1 MLVIV
6 SSRVVTVAPPRPAAE
21 SAEQDALVR
30 EARSRQRRR
39 QATLLA
45 GLVLLAASAYG
56 AYAIAA
62 GTGGPSTVWAR
73 GRLSAAAAAACSGPA
88 TPAVTTPDGL
98 GGARALGRV
107 LWLSPVFLGTD
118 TPTQVWIEARQST
131 TVPRVVLR
139 GWRCS
144 DGRLLHFWFQP
155 PGPGDYS
162 GSAEAVASQAMQ
174 QAARAAARL
183 ERGGGSLTATLRPRA
198 LDQGLP
204 CGTRPPDVCTTDG
217 AFMFSSPGKWVV
229 QAQQGSKVVGTAVFD
244 LHG

>member
-1 MLVIV
+1 MV
-6 SSRVVTVAPPRPAAE
+6 
-21 SAEQDALVR
+21 
-30 EARSRQRRR
+30 
-39 QATLLA
+39 A
-45 GLVLLAASAYG
+45 GLVLLGAAAYG
-56 AYAIAA
+56 AYAITV
-62 GTGGPSTVWAR
+62 GTDSASTVWAR

-204 CGTRPPDVCTTDG
+204 CGTQPPTVGGPRTATTCATDG
-217 AFMFSSPGKWVV
+217 AFMFSSPGQWVV
-229 QAQQGSKVVGTAVFD
+229 QAQDGAKIVGTAVFD

>member
-1 MLVIV
+1 M
-6 SSRVVTVAPPRPAAE
+6 TVAPPRPEAAD
-21 SAEQDALVR
+21 QDALVR

-39 QATLLA
+39 QAILFA
-45 GLVLLAASAYG
+45 GLVLLAGIG
-56 AYAIAA
+56 AGSYVIA
-62 GTGGPSTVWAR
+62 GTGGSSTVWAR
-73 GRLSAAAAAACSGPA
+73 GPLSPAAAAACSGPV
-88 TPAVTTPDGL
+88 TPVVSAPVGL
-98 GGARALGRV
+98 NNARALGHV
-107 LWLSPVFLGTD
+107 LWLSTVFYGASA
-118 TPTQVWIEARQST
+118 PTQVWIEAQQST

-183 ERGGGSLTATLRPRA
+183 ERGGGSLTATLRPRD
-198 LDQGLP
+198 LSQGFP
-204 CGTRPPDVCTTDG
+204 CGATPCATDG

-229 QAQQGSKVVGTAVFD
+229 QAQQGSNVVGTAVFD
-244 LHG
+244 LQR

>member
-1 MLVIV
+1 M
-6 SSRVVTVAPPRPAAE
+6 TVAPPRPAPEA
-21 SAEQDALVR
+21 ADQDALVR

-39 QATLLA
+39 QAILFA
-45 GLVLLAASAYG
+45 GLVLLAGIG
-56 AYAIAA
+56 AGSYVIA
-62 GTGGPSTVWAR
+62 GTGGSNTVWAR
-73 GRLSAAAAAACSGPA
+73 GRPSAAAAAACSGPA

-118 TPTQVWIEARQST
+118 TPTQVWIEARRST

-162 GSAEAVASQAMQ
+162 GSAEAVASQAMK

-204 CGTRPPDVCTTDG
+204 CGTQPPTVGGPRSARPCATDG

-229 QAQQGSKVVGTAVFD
+229 QAQQGSKVMGTVVFD
-244 LHG
+244 LQG

>member
-1 MLVIV
+1 MTL
-6 SSRVVTVAPPRPAAE
+6 APPRPAPE

-39 QATLLA
+39 QAILFA
-45 GLVLLAASAYG
+45 GLVLLAGIG
-56 AYAIAA
+56 AGSYVIA
-62 GTGGPSTVWAR
+62 GTGDSSTVWAR
-73 GRLSAAAAAACSGPA
+73 GPLSSAAAAACSGPV
-88 TPAVTTPDGL
+88 TPVVSAPVGL
-98 GGARALGRV
+98 NNARALGHV
-107 LWLSPVFLGTD
+107 LWLSAVFYGASS
-118 TPTQVWIEARQST
+118 PTQVWIEAQQST

-162 GSAEAVASQAMQ
+162 GSAEAVASQAQQ

-183 ERGGGSLTATLRPRA
+183 ERGGGSLTATLRPRD
-198 LDQGLP
+198 LSQGLP
-204 CGTRPPDVCTTDG
+204 CGATPCATDG

-229 QAQQGSKVVGTAVFD
+229 QAQYGRKVVGTAVLD
-244 LHG
+244 LKDKDPA